1 MGVLHTPSRHTFECD
16 GTQRVFP
23 IPSLMISQDFVR
35 IEIDGVLQSD
45 RKQWDIVN
53 NSLVFVLAP
62 INGAILDVQVASD
75 SESLGELGMIA
86 NVDILAQN
94 ITNVNKV
101 ANNIVDIQN
110 AEENSI
116 IAKEEA
122 WRAEAERLTAN
133 SYATEPEDVYVKIY
147 TSNNDG
153 TFTVTDTTDYSSY
166 HWEKKAASLIIIGII
181 DDVTSNSNRTYSS
194 NKIDTIVNTI
204 EGNIDTIEG
213 NIDTIEG
220 NVATLNNT
228 TVKLTGNET
237 IAGVKTFSSS
247 PVVPTPTT
255 NTQAANKEY
264 VDSKTLNINTLT
276 DKPTPVNTDNL
287 VLQEVGGGLKKVSY
301 ENLIKLPPND
311 TNVKT
316 ALNASGTAPIFACR
330 AWVNFKGTGTV
341 AIRASGNVSSI
352 TDNGTGN
359 YTVNFTTAM
368 QDANYS
374 IIWGNDT
381 DQNTVSDFSNRS
393 STASRQLGFISSLKT
408 TSSFTI
414 YSGANLQGDVA
425 LRLDFREINIS
436 IFR

>member
-75 SESLGELGMIA
+75 SESLGELGMMS

-101 ANNIVDIQN
+101 ANNILDIQN
-110 AEENSI
+110 AEENAI

-153 TFTVTDTTDYSSY
+153 TFTVTDTTDYSAY
-166 HWEKKAASLIIIGII
+166 HWERKATTLVTIGII
-181 DDVTSNSNRTYSS
+181 DDVTSSSDRTYSS
-194 NKIDTIVNTI
+194 NKIDSIVN
-204 EGNIDTIEG
+204 
-213 NIDTIEG
+213 G

-228 TVKLTGNET
+228 TVKLTGNQNVGG
-237 IAGVKTFSSS
+237 IKTFISS
-247 PVVPTPTT
+247 PIVPTPTT
-255 NTQAANKEY
+255 DFQVATKKYADLKQSKSELAYNVNASSYIPNTLASGAIIERGSNSNGNYVKFADGTLICTMQGYLTGGVNAGTVFTFPHPFISTGYIESWGIMSQGGHY
-264 VDSKTLNINTLT
+264 VDTYSWS
-276 DKPTPVNTDNL
+276 
-287 VLQEVGGGLKKVSY
+287 GGRTTTS
-301 ENLIKLPPND
+301 IMI
-311 TNVKT
+311 VK
-316 ALNASGTAPIFACR
+316 
-330 AWVNFKGTGTV
+330 
-341 AIRASGNVSSI
+341 
-352 TDNGTGN
+352 
-359 YTVNFTTAM
+359 
-368 QDANYS
+368 
-374 IIWGNDT
+374 
-381 DQNTVSDFSNRS
+381 
-393 STASRQLGFISSLKT
+393 STAYEQA
-408 TSSFTI
+408 
-414 YSGANLQGDVA
+414 GARIVVIGQWK
-425 LRLDFREINIS
+425 
-436 IFR
+436 